1 MRAKGG
7 DTADIRRISIGFVM
21 ATAAYVVLAAA
32 TAMAGR
38 GQAPLA
44 PEVLFFLLIDFAIP
58 WIDTVILTLI
68 SRDAPA
74 SLVSTILGVYYI
86 GAAAGNFLTGWL
98 GGFAEKMTMP
108 AFWLMHAAISGAA
121 LLFLVLAGFKLTQLL
136 RPSEA
141 AALSGLG
148 EEPSAA

>member
-21 ATAAYVVLAAA
+21 ATAAYLALAAA

-38 GQAPLA
+38 GRAPLA
-44 PEVLFFLLIDFAIP
+44 PEVLFFLLVDFAIP
-58 WIDTVILTLI
+58 WIDTVILTMI

-74 SLVSTILGVYYI
+74 SLVSTLLGVYYL
-86 GAAAGNFLTGWL
+86 GAAGGNFLTGWL
-98 GGFAEKMTMP
+98 GAFADRMTMP
-108 AFWLMHAAISGAA
+108 AFWLMHAAIGGAV
-121 LLFLVLAGFKLTQLL
+121 LLFLILTGFKLTQLL
-136 RPSEA
+136 KPSEPA
-141 AALSGLG
+141 AVSGLA